1 MDELKGM
8 VVGFLYINIV
18 VNFLNILRAL
28 SEYFL
33 ANNIN
38 DMLKDIGQGDRVQYN
53 R

>member
-18 VNFLNILRAL
+18 VNFLNMLRAL

-38 DMLKDIGQGDRVQYN
+38 DMLKDIGQGDCVQYN